1 MINFT
6 NIMDA
11 MRKKTLEADEAE
23 ATQRLRDIWNEK
35 KVTLR
40 LTQEKAAEAL
50 GFSTQ
55 ATVSHYLNGN
65 IPLNTDATLKF
76 AALLGVKPEDIRP
89 DLEQLMNYVRK
100 TGSYVEDY
108 SIAGWRRLKP
118 EESELIELYGRL
130 PQSEK
135 ERHLSDLKAKVEDFD
150 NLFKELLAARKQ

>member
-1 MINFT
+1 
-6 NIMDA
+6 
-11 MRKKTLEADEAE
+11 MRKKTLLDAAEIEAAS
-23 ATQRLRDIWNEK
+23 RLKRIWDEK
-35 KVTLR
+35 KITLR

-89 DLEQLMNYVRK
+89 DLAEMMNYVRK
-100 TGSYVEDY
+100 SGSHTEDY
-108 SIAGWRRLKP
+108 AAPGWRLLKP
-118 EESELIELYGRL
+118 EYSELIDLYERL

-135 ERHLSDLKAKVEDFD
+135 ERHLSELKEKTKDFD
-150 NLFKELLAARKQ
+150 RLFEELLAARKQ